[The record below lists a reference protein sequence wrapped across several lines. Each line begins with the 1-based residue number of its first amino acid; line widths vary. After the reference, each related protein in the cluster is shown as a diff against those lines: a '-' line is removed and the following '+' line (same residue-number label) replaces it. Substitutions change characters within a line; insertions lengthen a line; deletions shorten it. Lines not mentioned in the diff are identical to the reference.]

1 MKTNEIYFAYYSYTL
16 VGQRTPLEGK
26 ASLAGHKEY
35 ETATA
40 GKAVMVLYDSEKSK
54 RSTMYEYG
62 GYAWE

>member
-1 MKTNEIYFAYYSYTL
+1 MKTNEIYLAYYTYTL

-40 GKAVMVLYDSEKSK
+40 GKAVMVLYDPEKSK